1 MLKELA
7 NEIIETLNESE
18 SKNIRITELE
28 NENTELKVYA
38 SMQEIN

>member
-18 SKNIRITELE
+18 AEDIRYLKRKDIKYGRIITNI
-28 NENTELKVYA
+28 KQA
-38 SMQEIN
+38 